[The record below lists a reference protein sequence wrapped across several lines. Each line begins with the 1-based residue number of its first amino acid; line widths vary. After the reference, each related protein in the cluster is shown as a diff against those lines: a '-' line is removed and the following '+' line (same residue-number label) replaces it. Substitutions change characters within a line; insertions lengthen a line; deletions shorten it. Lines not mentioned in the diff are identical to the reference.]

1 MLMLL
6 GIPNALELK
15 YFTEFP
21 LAIQTVEDFHKK
33 LTVK

>member
-1 MLMLL
+1 MLL

-21 LAIQTVEDFHKK
+21 AAVEAATEFHKGK
-33 LTVK
+33 